1 MRNSKYIIL
10 SLILFSATLN
20 AQDITGLWKG
30 TLFNDTTQQYNRYE
44 IAISEEKG
52 KLTGFSHTWFLDGD
66 KQYFGVKKVKVKKQD
81 GKVIVEDDELLA
93 NNYPVAPAK
102 NVRQLNVLTLQLTD
116 TAEIL
121 SGPFATNQTKVYS
134 VLTGFINIQRA
145 SDFWQSSLVPH
156 LEEMGLAKRLS
167 FINNDVAVA
176 KTVTI
181 DQPVKPGIVAITEAI
196 VEPIREDVVV
206 APVVVNTK
214 LFEPP
219 KVVVA
224 KEQAKSKSPVA
235 VNKKMI
241 PAKEEVVKKETPVRK
256 EIPVKKETAAV
267 KGAAVKKDAIVKLD
281 VPVKKDPPVEKE
293 VVISTRSGSE
303 KVDLPIPIVAV
314 PNSANAALNVR
325 NRSTELQQT
334 VYFKSDS
341 LQLSLFD
348 NGEVDGDTVSVLMN
362 GVIIFAKE
370 RLSTNAVRKMV
381 AIDPSLDSV
390 QLIMYAE
397 NLGTIAP
404 NTGLLVVKDGRDIY
418 EVRFNG
424 NLQKNAAIVFRRRR

>member
-1 MRNSKYIIL
+1 MRNSKYLIVSLLLL
-10 SLILFSATLN
+10 SANLN

-30 TLFNDTTQQYNRYE
+30 TLFNDTTRLFYRYE
-44 IAISEEKG
+44 IAISEDKG
-52 KLTGFSHTWFLDGD
+52 KLSGFSHTWFLDGD
-66 KQYFGVKKVKVKKQD
+66 RQYFGVKKVKVKKHN

-102 NVRQLNVLTLQLTD
+102 NVRQLNILTLDVND

-134 VLTGFINIQRA
+134 VLTGSVNLQRRN
-145 SDFWQSSLVPH
+145 DYWQSSLVPH
-156 LEEMGLAKRLS
+156 LQELGLAKRLS
-167 FINNDVAVA
+167 FINDDIAVA
-176 KTVTI
+176 KTVPI
-181 DQPVKPGIVAITEAI
+181 DQPLKPGIVTI
-196 VEPIREDVVV
+196 VETPSAPKVEEELVVSAVVV
-206 APVVVNTK
+206 KKTTFDAPPVVVKKEPTK
-214 LFEPP
+214 T
-219 KVVVA
+219 
-224 KEQAKSKSPVA
+224 QAPVA
-235 VNKKMI
+235 VAKKIVPVAEEMVK
-241 PAKEEVVKKETPVRK
+241 KEKVPVKETPVRK
-256 EIPVKKETAAV
+256 DAIVKKETPAVKGKLPTEKEVAINTPVKKE
-267 KGAAVKKDAIVKLD
+267 DA
-281 VPVKKDPPVEKE
+281 PVVRP
-293 VVISTRSGSE
+293 VVI
-303 KVDLPIPIVAV
+303 V
-314 PNSANAALNVR
+314 PQAANAALNVK

-334 VYFKSDS
+334 LYFKSDS

-381 AIDPSLDSV
+381 AIDPSQDSV

-424 NLQKNAAIVFRRRR
+424 NLQKNAAIVFRRRKP